1 MKVSF
6 PLAKAR
12 TAVAARGTGGGRI
25 LRRAW
30 LIAVSVSLAIVALNL
45 WAGRPVNL
53 KQQSAAARILDR
65 FGDVGQQG
73 GPTAAGRLRSQIRFE
88 DIAAT
93 AGLKFELRNGAI
105 GEFHQPELM
114 LGGVAAL
121 DYNNDGCMD
130 IFFTNGAGMPSL
142 EKTGPQYSNRL
153 FRNNCDGTFTDVTE
167 KAGVAG
173 KGYSMGVA
181 VGDYDND
188 GYPDIF
194 VTGVNRNIL
203 YHNRGDGTFEDVT
216 EKAHL
221 GGVDPRY
228 GKLWSVSAA
237 WVDADN
243 DGWLDLFV
251 ANYVQW
257 DPKLEPRCGS
267 QQQPLY
273 CDPSAYHG
281 TPNQLFRNNHDGT
294 FTDITEPSGLGA
306 QIGKGMGVAVAD
318 YDGDGL
324 MDIFVANDSI
334 PNFLFH
340 NLGRGRFEEVA
351 MLAGVALNDNG
362 RPVAS
367 MGADF
372 RDLDDDGRPDL
383 IFTAM
388 INDTFPLFRNTGKS
402 PPFEDVTARSGL
414 ALATR
419 TLTGWGIGLYDF
431 DNDGYKDVFTANS
444 HFPALDRFLGTDAA
458 LSNSLFRNQGDGRF
472 EDVSKAAGADFQ
484 ARGNYRGVAF
494 ADFDNDG
501 RLDAVV
507 SNVNGPARLFRN
519 VTANAGH
526 WLALKLSGTHSNRD
540 GIGATVTIT
549 LPTGRKLYN
558 HCTTSVG
565 YASSSE
571 PLVRFGLGEQ
581 KVATLIEI
589 HWPTGKTQE
598 LHDVIGGK
606 IVRVREP

>member
-1 MKVSF
+1 MATRLS
-6 PLAKAR
+6 
-12 TAVAARGTGGGRI
+12 AAQGLTLI
-25 LRRAW
+25 L
-30 LIAVSVSLAIVALNL
+30 LL
-45 WAGRPVNL
+45 
-53 KQQSAAARILDR
+53 SAAAA
-65 FGDVGQQG
+65 DVG
-73 GPTAAGRLRSQIRFE
+73 AQIRFE
-88 DIAAT
+88 DVAAKS
-93 AGLKFELRNGAI
+93 GLKFELRNGAI

-114 LGGVAAL
+114 LGGVAVL

-130 IFFTNGAGMPSL
+130 IFFTNGAAMPSL
-142 EKTGPQYSNRL
+142 KKTDPQFFNRL

-173 KGYSMGVA
+173 EGYSMGVA

-194 VTGVNRNIL
+194 VAGVNRNVL

-237 WVDADN
+237 WVDIDN
-243 DGWLDLFV
+243 DGWLDLV
-251 ANYVQW
+251 ISNYVQW
-257 DPKLEPRCGS
+257 DPKLEPKCGTDKK
-267 QQQPLY
+267 PLY
-273 CDPSAYHG
+273 CHPGAYHDN
-281 TPNQLFRNNHDGT
+281 PNQLFRNNHDGT
-294 FTDITEPSGLGA
+294 FTDISESSGLGSHF
-306 QIGKGMGVAVAD
+306 GKGMGVAVAD

-324 MDIFVANDSI
+324 MDIFVANDSV

-340 NLGRGRFEEVA
+340 NLDHGKFEEVG
-351 MLAGVALNDNG
+351 MLAGVALDDNG

-372 RDLDDDGRPDL
+372 RDFEDDGRPGL

-402 PPFEDVTARSGL
+402 PVFEDVTARSGL
-414 ALATR
+414 AAATR
-419 TLTGWGIGLYDF
+419 ALTGWGIGLYDF
-431 DNDGYKDVFTANS
+431 DNDGFKDVFTANA
-444 HFPALDRFLGTDAA
+444 HFPAIEESLGTEAD
-458 LSNSLFRNQGDGRF
+458 LPNSLFRHQGGRF
-472 EDVSKAAGADFQ
+472 EDVSKSAGSDFQ
-484 ARGNYRGVAF
+484 LAGQYRGVAF

-519 VTANAGH
+519 VTANTGH
-526 WLALKLSGTHSNRD
+526 WLALKLTGTRSNRD
-540 GIGATVTIT
+540 GIGAKVEIT
-549 LPTGRKLYN
+549 LPDGRKLYN

-571 PLVRFGLGEQ
+571 PLVRFGLGKET
-581 KVATLIEI
+581 VAKLIEI
-589 HWPTGKTQE
+589 HWPSGKVQQ
-598 LHDVIGGK
+598 LRDVK
-606 IVRVREP
+606 SDQVLKVHEP